1 MIGLCC
7 RGLDA
12 TFASAEPL
20 AGWMQTAPQPFRLT
34 ILLDETIA
42 LANKVV
48 GAATAAGFS
57 AFGLRVSRLLRFC
70 PLAMPISFAGENE
83 AIVKNQDS
91 EPLSGKGPAT
101 LGRQDD

>member
-1 MIGLCC
+1 
-7 RGLDA
+7 
-12 TFASAEPL
+12 
-20 AGWMQTAPQPFRLT
+20 MQTAPQPFRLT

-70 PLAMPISFAGENE
+70 PLAMPVSFAGENE
-83 AIVKNQDS
+83 AIVENQDP
-91 EPLSGKGPAT
+91 EFLSGKGPAT